1 MVRAFFAPS
10 SGSSRSGERGDRA
23 SILLPFLIISIG
35 LGVLAWRSWLL
46 STRMESGVDTLAR
59 QYASYSGEIAARR
72 IDTVIGAELFKASD
86 EWQKVERRMS
96 TPTAE
101 SLRGWIEAN
110 DWIVSAIYLPDAD
123 PTNSIYVNGVATSKP
138 RGARITREFGTTSGT
153 VRFTFDAARL
163 LAHASG
169 AMPQPLLERGREIRQ
184 QAQVSLVATPGK
196 PGLVADTKGFAYTAP
211 LAAPLAGY
219 AVRSFVPAAYDGT
232 SIWGNPRVI
241 STGVSLLAVLLM
253 AIGVMLALRGM
264 HKEAETMKL
273 RGALI
278 ANVSHELRTPLSM
291 IRLGAETLKRGGTK
305 LREKDRH
312 DIEGQILHEVLHLS
326 HLVENVLDVARIQN
340 RSTKALTFQPVYPRE
355 LLTSLISTYESW
367 ISSKGFSLA
376 VNIDEA
382 VDEQLWDRD
391 AVSRSVLNLI
401 DNAIKYSS
409 DDKQLALTLRQTSE
423 HVIIEVR
430 DHGIGIAGD
439 DLERIFDPYYRAT
452 FSDTQT
458 RRGAGLG
465 LTLVEQIMISHSGT
479 VEVESQTGEGST
491 FRLLFPR
498 PRPASARATVPSL
511 APAS

>member
-1 MVRAFFAPS
+1 MMVRAFFAS
-10 SGSSRSGERGDRA
+10 SSSSRSGERTDRA

-35 LGVLAWRSWLL
+35 LVLLAWRSWQL
-46 STRMESGVDTLAR
+46 STRMENGVNTLAR
-59 QYASYSGEIAARR
+59 QYASYSGEITARR
-72 IDTVIGAELFKASD
+72 IDTVVAGELQSASD

-101 SLRGWIEAN
+101 SLRGWIAQN
-110 DWIVSAIYLPDAD
+110 NWIVSAIYVPDGD
-123 PTNSIYVNGVATSKP
+123 PTTSIYVNEPVSGRPLGT
-138 RGARITREFGTTSGT
+138 RLTREFFTPSGT
-153 VRFTFDAARL
+153 LRFTFDAGRL
-163 LAHASG
+163 LDRTGS
-169 AMPQPLLERGREIRQ
+169 AMRQPLLERGREIRQ
-184 QAQVSLVATPGK
+184 QAQVSLIARPVRTGLQSVGPG
-196 PGLVADTKGFAYTAP
+196 FSYIAP
-211 LAAPLAGY
+211 LAAPMGGY

-232 SIWGNPRVI
+232 SIWQNPRVI
-241 STGVSLLAVLLM
+241 STWVSLVAVLLT
-253 AIGVMLALRGM
+253 ALGVLLALRGLR
-264 HKEAETMKL
+264 KEAETMKL

-305 LREKDRH
+305 LRDKDRH
-312 DIEGQILHEVLHLS
+312 DIEEQILHEVLHLS

-340 RSTKALTFQPVYPRE
+340 RSTKALTFQPVHPRE
-355 LLTSLISTYESW
+355 LLTSLITTYQSW
-367 ISSKGFSLA
+367 IESKGFTLTA
-376 VNIDEA
+376 NFDE
-382 VDEQLWDRD
+382 VGEQMWDRD

-409 DDKQLALTLRQTSE
+409 DVKQLSVSLRQSDE
-423 HVIIEVR
+423 HVTIEVR
-430 DHGIGIAGD
+430 DRGIGIANS

-465 LTLVEQIMISHSGT
+465 LTLVEQIMLSHGGR
-479 VEVESQTGEGST
+479 VVVESQPGEGST

-498 PRPASARATVPSL
+498 PPQETTRGTVPSL

>member
-138 RGARITREFGTTSGT
+138 RGARITREVGTTRGT

-184 QAQVSLVATPGK
+184 Q
-196 PGLVADTKGFAYTAP
+196 
-211 LAAPLAGY
+211 
-219 AVRSFVPAAYDGT
+219 
-232 SIWGNPRVI
+232 
-241 STGVSLLAVLLM
+241 
-253 AIGVMLALRGM
+253 
-264 HKEAETMKL
+264 
-273 RGALI
+273 
-278 ANVSHELRTPLSM
+278 
-291 IRLGAETLKRGGTK
+291 
-305 LREKDRH
+305 
-312 DIEGQILHEVLHLS
+312 
-326 HLVENVLDVARIQN
+326 
-340 RSTKALTFQPVYPRE
+340 
-355 LLTSLISTYESW
+355 
-367 ISSKGFSLA
+367 
-376 VNIDEA
+376 
-382 VDEQLWDRD
+382 
-391 AVSRSVLNLI
+391 
-401 DNAIKYSS
+401 
-409 DDKQLALTLRQTSE
+409 
-423 HVIIEVR
+423 
-430 DHGIGIAGD
+430 
-439 DLERIFDPYYRAT
+439 
-452 FSDTQT
+452 
-458 RRGAGLG
+458 
-465 LTLVEQIMISHSGT
+465 
-479 VEVESQTGEGST
+479 
-491 FRLLFPR
+491 
-498 PRPASARATVPSL
+498 
-511 APAS
+511 